1 MAENRCIIKI
11 LEVSPGEEGAM
22 SRARNGLEKLKPKPV
37 TGFFLSFKNRILIS
51 TLIVAVGGVI
61 AIGALLQIVIF
72 PRLQE
77 DPAVITN
84 IKIIHLVTS
93 LIIIGIIW
101 VFIEMI
107 SKKITL
113 PLWELTERAD
123 QISREAGRSLRA
135 DGSVPGTYEDDEI
148 PSVRGD
154 EIAQLKT
161 SFYRMLAYLR
171 ASEARLRD
179 SERKYHFLFDNGPS
193 PLFVFDADDM
203 RILDVNEGAERE
215 YQFSREEFLNMTFW
229 DLALPGKREGDT
241 KLFRMRCDDR
251 AASIPLFQQRR
262 KTPSSVPVF
271 QQRRKDGSIFL
282 IHLHCRLTDWKDR
295 PAIIAA
301 AWDVTEKLEKEAQL
315 AQTAKMATLGEMA
328 TGVAH
333 ELNQPLN
340 VMKLAS
346 DYLMKSVTRGTA
358 ISEEDLKGTA
368 EELSANV
375 DRASRILKHLRT
387 FGRKARAKMI
397 PICVNESIR
406 GVFTLLQVQLEKS
419 GIKCDLSLDDT
430 LPEILGDRNRLE
442 QVFMNL
448 VVNARDAMI
457 GYENESG
464 ESYQKMLR
472 IESYLED
479 GQVVVTVCDTGP
491 GVPEE
496 VKGRIFEP
504 FFTTKKVGEGTG
516 IGLSISYGIVKEHQG
531 MIDLVD
537 VAGRGACFKL
547 TFPVLSA

>member
-1 MAENRCIIKI
+1 MAENR
-11 LEVSPGEEGAM
+11 SPIDLFEATYGEQRGT
-22 SRARNGLEKLKPKPV
+22 SNGRNGLDKLKPKPV
-37 TGFFLSFKNRILIS
+37 TGFFLSFKNRILVS
-51 TLIVAVGGVI
+51 TLVVAVGGVI
-61 AIGALLQIVIF
+61 LIGALLQIVIF
-72 PRLQE
+72 PRLKG

-84 IKIIHLVTS
+84 IKIIHLVAS
-93 LIIIGIIW
+93 IVVVGIIW
-101 VFIEMI
+101 AFIEMI

-113 PLWELTERAD
+113 PLRELTERAD
-123 QISREAGRSLRA
+123 QISREAGKALQA
-135 DGSVPGTYEDDEI
+135 KGAVPEKDEDSEI

-154 EIAQLKT
+154 EIAQLRT

-179 SERKYHFLFDNGPS
+179 SERKYRFLFDNGPS
-193 PLFVFDADDM
+193 PMFVFDADDM

-215 YQFSREEFLNMTFW
+215 YQYSREEFLEKTFW
-229 DLALPGKREGDT
+229 DLAFPSTQYGDM
-241 KLFRMRCDDR
+241 KLFKVRCNDT
-251 AASIPLFQQRR
+251 ASPL
-262 KTPSSVPVF
+262 PVF
-271 QQRRKDGSIFL
+271 QQKRKDGSVFL
-282 IHLHCRLTDWKDR
+282 INLHCRLTDWKDQ

-340 VMKLAS
+340 VMKIAS
-346 DYLMKSVTRGTA
+346 DYLMKCVTRGLPV
-358 ISEEDLKGTA
+358 SEEDLKSTA
-368 EELSANV
+368 EELNANV
-375 DRASRILKHLRT
+375 DRASHIIKHLRT
-387 FGRKARAKMI
+387 FGRKAEAKMI
-397 PICVNESIR
+397 PITVNEAIR
-406 GVFTLLQVQLEKS
+406 GVFTLLKVQLEKS
-419 GIKCDLSLDDT
+419 GIRCDVSLDDT

-457 GYENESG
+457 GYEKESG

-479 GQVVVTVCDTGP
+479 DRVVVTFCDTGP
-491 GVPEE
+491 GIPEE
-496 VKGRIFEP
+496 VRPRIFEP